1 MENTKKYFVVPLEY
15 KEEIDQFTTQQAGE
29 LFQNLMEYAATGNI
43 RECSSFPVK
52 LMFGILKRVIDQN
65 FEKYEEV
72 SKKRSEAGKK
82 GMKSRY
88 EDSKNDNSEER
99 NLTNDNNVKQTITN
113 DNNVKQNLTNVTNT
127 KTNTNTNTKTNNN
140 SSSAKLSEKDLE
152 AEFEKIWSEYPR
164 KEGRKN
170 AFKAYIKARKNGTS
184 QEEIKKGL
192 DAYISKIRAEKT
204 EPQYIKH
211 GSSWFNQECWLDDYA
226 NPASQP
232 KNDDYDESIWGKMI

>member
-1 MENTKKYFVVPLEY
+1 MKKSNTKKSTS
-15 KEEIDQFTTQQAGE
+15 KDA
-29 LFQNLMEYAATGNI
+29 
-43 RECSSFPVK
+43 K
-52 LMFGILKRVIDQN
+52 LPQIKNNKQ
-65 FEKYEEV
+65 K
-72 SKKRSEAGKK
+72 SKSPNPNQT
-82 GMKSRY
+82 SQ
-88 EDSKNDNSEER
+88 SK
-99 NLTNDNNVKQTITN
+99 
-113 DNNVKQNLTNVTNT
+113 
-127 KTNTNTNTKTNNN
+127 NTKTNNN

>member
-72 SKKRSEAGKK
+72 SKKRSEAGRK
-82 GMKSRY
+82 GGIISQQKQAN
-88 EDSKNDNSEER
+88 ESKD
-99 NLTNDNNVKQTITN
+99 
-113 DNNVKQNLTNVTNT
+113 KQNQANESKDKQNQANEANT
-127 KTNTNTNTKTNNN
+127 ITNTNTKTKTNNN
-140 SSSAKLSEKDLE
+140 SSSAKLSEKVFE
-152 AEFEKIWSEYPR
+152 NEFQEIWDIYPR

-170 AFKAYIKARKNGTS
+170 ALKAYIKARKNGTS

-192 DAYISKIRAEKT
+192 DSYISKIRAEKT

-211 GSSWFNQECWLDDYA
+211 GSSWFNQECWLDDYSA
-226 NPASQP
+226 
-232 KNDDYDESIWGKMI
+232 KNDFTETSSDDFYDEELWGKMI